1 MIVELWFDHA
11 AKKWKFS
18 FLRKN
23 LLLPDFFDQTIKRF
37 LYYLLKNSVQ
47 VRRTDKIN
55 TEASLHNL
63 EEYMKHVEA
72 FYDKYELIHEKKV
85 ERTVFLATDE
95 VKVLNEALN
104 ETR

>member
-1 MIVELWFDHA
+1 VLGKFFISLDNSLAKNKDH
-11 AKKWKFS
+11 
-18 FLRKN
+18 
-23 LLLPDFFDQTIKRF
+23 
-37 LYYLLKNSVQ
+37 LLKNSVQ